1 MSLDS
6 RSLSLVVV
14 ESLTSAAV
22 VMFAIIGNAILLFA
36 LCRKPRSKNSTL
48 VLVGSLALVDFLF
61 TSTTAPLF
69 VLSLATVRLASNNLG
84 CQLIGF
90 LIHTL
95 SKASILIMTLTA
107 ISRYYCVLK
116 PDVYRRLFTF
126 RRTICYN
133 VLVWIFVTSEFFVFV
148 GFGQAKIAFNP
159 LAGSCLMVFQNQNS
173 QVTFTL
179 YAAFF
184 YILLCFSIICFCY
197 NRVSRFIRQ
206 HNANIASLT
215 TQEINLTRALF
226 VLMLAFVILWVPFYI
241 IIILYRMILAASRF
255 PREMAVTAGYLNYIS
270 CAINPWIYGVMSPL
284 VRNKMKR
291 VFFRSRPLLRVS
303 PGAANTT
310 TSRACALRSKRLE
323 ESNIQ
328 YETRQGIVNP

>member
-1 MSLDS
+1 MSLAS

-14 ESLTSAAV
+14 ESLTSAVV
-22 VMFAIIGNAILLFA
+22 VMFAILGNAILLFA

-61 TSTTAPLF
+61 TSTTGPLF
-69 VLSLATVRLASNNLG
+69 VLSLATGRLASNNFA
-84 CQLIGF
+84 CQLTGF
-90 LIHTL
+90 FLFTL

-116 PDVYRRLFTF
+116 PDVYRQLFTF

-133 VLVWIFVTSEFFVFV
+133 VLVWIFVTSEFFIFVVF
-148 GFGQAKIAFNP
+148 GRTKIAFNP

-179 YAAFF
+179 YLVFF
-184 YILLCFSIICFCY
+184 YVVFCLSIICFCY

-206 HNANIASLT
+206 HNANIVSLT

-226 VLMLAFVILWVPFYI
+226 VLIFAFVILWVPYYI
-241 IIILYRMILAASRF
+241 FIILYRMILPASRF
-255 PREMAVTAGYLNYIS
+255 PRGMAITVAYLNYIS

-291 VFFRSRPLLRVS
+291 VFFRSRPLRRVS

-310 TSRACALRSKRLE
+310 TSRACALRNERLE
-323 ESNIQ
+323 GSNIQ
-328 YETRQGIVNP
+328 YETRQGRVNP

>member
-1 MSLDS
+1 MSLAP

-14 ESLTSAAV
+14 ESLTSAVV
-22 VMFAIIGNAILLFA
+22 VMFAILGNAILLFA
-36 LCRKPRSKNSTL
+36 LCRKPHSKNSTL
-48 VLVGSLALVDFLF
+48 VLVGSLALIDFLF
-61 TSTTAPLF
+61 TNTTTPLF
-69 VLSLATVRLASNNLG
+69 VLSLATEKLALNNLG

-90 LIHTL
+90 LVHTL

-116 PDVYRRLFTF
+116 PGVYRQLFTF

-148 GFGQAKIAFNP
+148 VFGRAKIAFNP
-159 LAGSCLMVFQNQNS
+159 LAGSCLMAFQNQTS
-173 QVTFTL
+173 QISFTL
-179 YAAFF
+179 YVVFF
-184 YILLCFSIICFCY
+184 YVLFCFSVICFCY

-226 VLMLAFVILWVPFYI
+226 VLILAFVILWVPFYI
-241 IIILYRMILAASRF
+241 IVILYRMILPASRF
-255 PREMAVTAGYLNYIS
+255 PREMAITGGYLNYIS

-284 VRNKMKR
+284 VRNKMKK
-291 VFFRSRPLLRVS
+291 VFFRSSPLRRVS
-303 PGAANTT
+303 PAAANTA
-310 TSRACALRSKRLE
+310 TSRACAQRNERLE
-323 ESNIQ
+323 ESNIHSEQ
-328 YETRQGIVNP
+328 DRAR